1 MNNEIK
7 DNIPGFAFPFG
18 RLLDGWYFL
27 LLPLFTT
34 TMPSVTAGV
43 IFFPEFIEVAMNSG
57 KKITPAVT
65 LGIVVVN
72 KGNNKNYQPS
82 SNLPKGKAKPGM
94 LSLISL
100 FIDA

>member
-1 MNNEIK
+1 
-7 DNIPGFAFPFG
+7 
-18 RLLDGWYFL
+18 
-27 LLPLFTT
+27 
-34 TMPSVTAGV
+34 
-43 IFFPEFIEVAMNSG
+43 MNSG
-57 KKITPAVT
+57 EKITPAVT